1 MTEYRLT
8 AEELLY
14 LAAAAGAET
23 FYGVPDMLSGLTDQE
38 LKLKVVEIE
47 ESLGKKGHL
56 EEDFD
61 GNKNVVQKLLN
72 LIESC
77 GNCEKFLSFEHERV
91 GEMQHS
97 CLYFW
102 KDGASYKMDCEKE
115 EYVLSEI
122 GNAQI
127 REEIKGAMTIRE
139 MGEKDSEEFLLSNEA
154 LEKAGTLIRGG
165 SVEKGEELLREAGAT
180 EWMAHMISGGI
191 LTQADFFALL
201 FMDMSGGEES
211 SYSIQCLQG
220 EKIVLMEYEMVED
233 EDFVQFSVTD
243 DAELKRRMAAGFEKI
258 GCVQEDAGGFV

>member
-1 MTEYRLT
+1 MTEYCLT

-23 FYGVPDMLSGLTDQE
+23 FYGVPDVLSELDDQE
-38 LKLKVVEIE
+38 LRLKVMEIE
-47 ESLGKKGHL
+47 ESLGKKGYL

-61 GNKNVVQKLLN
+61 GNKNVAQKLLN

-77 GNCEKFLSFEHERV
+77 GNCEKFLCFEYERV

-122 GNAQI
+122 GDAQI
-127 REEIKGAMTIRE
+127 RKEIKGAMTIRE
-139 MGEKDSEEFLLSNEA
+139 IGGKDSEEFLISNEA
-154 LEKAGTLIRGG
+154 LEKVGTLIRRG

-191 LTQADFFALL
+191 LTQVDFFALL
-201 FMDMSGGEES
+201 FMDMGGEEEY

-220 EKIVLMEYEMVED
+220 EKLILMEYEMVED
-233 EDFVQFSVTD
+233 DDFVRFSVTD
-243 DAELKRRMAAGFEKI
+243 DAELKRRMAEGFEKI
-258 GCVQEDAGGFV
+258 GCAQEDAGGFV